1 MFFFVKF
8 FLAELFSVRGG
19 GDGLVP
25 PKSGKEKFRPK
36 TGSFC
41 PKILILAL
49 FWTIIG
55 RQFSAIFFVR
65 RGGGPPFPLSFFLQN
80 DYLLRGVGYPL
91 KLRGLRA
98 LTEK

>member
-1 MFFFVKF
+1 MEFSRRISRKILLSVFFFVKF
-8 FLAELFSVRGG
+8 FLAELFSVRGV

-55 RQFSAIFFVR
+55 RQFSAIFLL
-65 RGGGPPFPLSFFLQN
+65 GGGVHHFH
-80 DYLLRGVGYPL
+80 
-91 KLRGLRA
+91 
-98 LTEK
+98 